1 MVPSEGVQNHRPNLD
16 PEMRDLGENEKEG
29 GVGRK
34 SRRGW
39 SARRLAP
46 RCVLSLVT
54 GSRSLKTT

>member
-29 GVGRK
+29 GVRRK

-46 RCVLSLVT
+46 R
-54 GSRSLKTT
+54 